1 MTDAVSTLVLVLLI
15 ALVGPVCLYCLL
27 LTGAAPFGLQRR
39 LPAARRLRRFA
50 VLVPA
55 HDEEPVLGRLL
66 DSLAALD
73 YPPEL
78 VQVCVVADN
87 CTDGTA
93 ALARA
98 RDALVVERRE
108 PERSGKGYALA
119 WLLAELERMG
129 QRFDAYVIVDADSV
143 LSANFLHA
151 MNRRLEAGARAV
163 QAYYTVLPLRG
174 TVAESL
180 RAAALALVHY
190 LRPAGK
196 AALGLSCGLK
206 GNGMC
211 FDRSVV
217 ERFGWPVTGLAE
229 DVEMHLLLVAAG
241 ERVAFAPEAVVRAE
255 MPATLGGARG
265 QNLRWEAGRLAA
277 LRRQALPLLRR
288 ALVRRDPVALD
299 AALEQVVP
307 PLSVPVLLAGLGL
320 VAGVLLR
327 VPAVVGTAAALLV
340 LLGLH
345 VLAGLALA
353 RAPGRAYRALAMAP
367 LYMGWKAGIYGR
379 ALLGRAERRWV
390 RTARARVERGI
401 QG

>member
-1 MTDAVSTLVLVLLI
+1 MTAAASLLVLILLL
-15 ALVGPVCLYCLL
+15 ALVAPVCLYCLL
-27 LTGAAPFGLQRR
+27 LTGVAPFGLRR
-39 LPAARRLRRFA
+39 RPPAARVLRRFA

-55 HDEEPVLGRLL
+55 HNEEAVLGRLL

-78 VQVCVVADN
+78 VRVCVVADN

-93 ALARA
+93 AVARA
-98 RDALVVERRE
+98 QGALVVERRD

-163 QAYYTVLPLRG
+163 QAYYTVLPVRG
-174 TVAESL
+174 TAAERL
-180 RAAALALVHY
+180 REAALALVHY

-217 ERFGWPVTGLAE
+217 ERFGWPVAGLAE

-241 ERVAFAPEAVVRAE
+241 VRVAFAPEAVVWAE
-255 MPATLGGARG
+255 MPPTLGGARG
-265 QNLRWEAGRLAA
+265 QNLRWEAGRLTA

-288 ALVRRDPVALD
+288 ALVRRDLVALD
-299 AALEQVVP
+299 AALEQLVP
-307 PLSVPVLLAGLGL
+307 PLSVPVLLSGLGL

-327 VPAVVGTAAALLV
+327 APVVAGTAAAIVALLA
-340 LLGLH
+340 LH

-367 LYMGWKAGIYGR
+367 LYMGWKAWIYGR
-379 ALLGRAERRWV
+379 ALVGRVERRWV
-390 RTARARVERGI
+390 RTARVERGI

>member
-1 MTDAVSTLVLVLLI
+1 MTAVASLLALVLLLT
-15 ALVGPVCLYCLL
+15 LVAPVCLYCLL
-27 LTGAAPFGLQRR
+27 LTGAAPFGLRR
-39 LPAARRLRRFA
+39 RPPEARRLRRFA

-78 VQVCVVADN
+78 VRVYVVADN

-98 RDALVVERRE
+98 RGALALERRDLAR
-108 PERSGKGYALA
+108 PGKGYALA

-143 LSANFLHA
+143 LSPNFLHA

-163 QAYYTVLPLRG
+163 QAYYTVLPLHG
-174 TVAESL
+174 TAAEAL
-180 RAAALALVHY
+180 RAAALALVHF

-206 GNGMC
+206 GNGMG
-211 FDRSVV
+211 FDRTVV
-217 ERFGWPVTGLAE
+217 ERFGWPVAGLAE

-241 ERVAFAPEAVVRAE
+241 VRVAFAPEAVVRAE

-265 QNLRWEAGRLAA
+265 QNLRWEAGRLTA
-277 LRRQALPLLRR
+277 LRRQALPVLWR
-288 ALVRRDPVALD
+288 ALARRDLVALD
-299 AALEQVVP
+299 AALEQLVP
-307 PLSVPVLLAGLGL
+307 PLSVPMLLAGLGL

-327 VPAVVGTAAALLV
+327 APAVVGTAAVLLV
-340 LLGLH
+340 LLALH

-353 RAPGRAYRALAMAP
+353 RAPARVYRVLAMAP
-367 LYMGWKAGIYGR
+367 LYVGWKAWIYGR
-379 ALLGRAERRWV
+379 ALVGRAERRWV
-390 RTARARVERGI
+390 RTARLGRGA